1 MSGGGGGSGNDGS
14 NDMQV
19 SGAEAAYSNEKGI
32 STHADTQHQHQSYTQ
47 DNDSPD
53 PVASSFYDAQKGKPI
68 GYGEGKVDPNLA
80 KHTLGAD
87 TSTVGIMN
95 RDSIL
100 EKDYQGNFNKT
111 KEYSNSEI
119 EKGYTDD
126 GQKLS
131 NVNGTYMTKEQMY
144 NTGIIEKDPNTGQD
158 VQGRYTVNPNTGE
171 FERTDLTFS
180 EHWSNAPDALKF
192 SPTMRFLYA
201 TGKNIGEWSNK
212 RGFKGYNEA
221 GLRGKLG
228 NATTT
233 GDSDG
238 SNSGPNSSN
247 FLGVSGDGE
256 RDRMNTI
263 APHAPYI
270 VSGIAP
276 PSNSPAANW
285 YANLGKTSTN
295 NSSNIGLQYANAK
308 QAVAKTL
315 SNKGALGMLAVNDSP
330 YYDWLKT
337 KGLDKGIL

>member
-1 MSGGGGGSGNDGS
+1 MSGGGGSSSDGGGG

-19 SGAEAAYSNEKGI
+19 SGMEAAYSNEAGI
-32 STHADTQHQHQSYTQ
+32 STHSESKTGANTSGGDGNNYSSQ
-47 DNDSPD
+47 DNEEQSAIDTYNSTP
-53 PVASSFYDAQKGKPI
+53 
-68 GYGEGKVDPNLA
+68 
-80 KHTLGAD
+80 D
-87 TSTVGIMN
+87 TSTVGIAAPDTN
-95 RDSIL
+95 
-100 EKDYQGNFNKT
+100 
-111 KEYSNSEI
+111 YSNSEI

-126 GQKLS
+126 GQILS
-131 NVNGTYMTKEQMY
+131 NVNGKYMTKSQMY
-144 NTGIIEKDPNTGQD
+144 NTGIVQTDPNTGQE
-158 VQGRYTVNPNTGE
+158 VMGRNTINPNTGE
-171 FERTDLTFS
+171 LERTDLTFS
-180 EHWSNAPDALKF
+180 EHWANAPAALKF

-201 TGKNIGEWSNK
+201 SGKNIGEWSNK

-256 RDRMNTI
+256 GDRMNTI

-276 PSNSPAANW
+276 PSSSPAANW
-285 YANLGKTSTN
+285 FSNLGTTNTN
-295 NSSNIGLQYANAK
+295 NSNNIGLQYANAK

-315 SNKGALGMLAVNDSP
+315 TNRGSMGMLAVSESP

-337 KGLDKGIL
+337 KSLDKGIL

>member
-1 MSGGGGGSGNDGS
+1 MSGGGGSSSDGGGG

-19 SGAEAAYSNEKGI
+19 SGMEAAMSNEKGI
-32 STHADTQHQHQSYTQ
+32 STAADTRVQHDSFTRGSDTHGGNQNDNTPVYQSNYANQDLETQ
-47 DNDSPD
+47 QEM
-53 PVASSFYDAQKGKPI
+53 DAQ
-68 GYGEGKVDPNLA
+68 
-80 KHTLGAD
+80 LGAD
-87 TSTVGIMN
+87 TSTVGIAAPDTN
-95 RDSIL
+95 
-100 EKDYQGNFNKT
+100 
-111 KEYSNSEI
+111 YSQSEI

-126 GQKLS
+126 GQILS
-131 NVNGTYMTKEQMY
+131 NVNGKYMTKQQMY
-144 NTGIIEKDPNTGQD
+144 NTGIVQTDPNTGQE
-158 VQGRYTVNPNTGE
+158 VMGRNTINPNTGE
-171 FERTDLTFS
+171 LEKANKTFS
-180 EHWSNAPDALKF
+180 EHWADAPDALKF

-201 TGKNIGEWSNK
+201 SGKNIGEWSNK

-221 GLRGKLG
+221 GARGKLG
-228 NATTT
+228 NATDYYVDRSGGSDDIKNIVGG
-233 GDSDG
+233 GD
-238 SNSGPNSSN
+238 N
-247 FLGVSGDGE
+247 E

-285 YANLGKTSTN
+285 FANLGSTSTN

-315 SNKGALGMLAVNDSP
+315 SNKGALGMLAVSDSP

>member
-14 NDMQV
+14 NDMEV
-19 SGAEAAYSNEKGI
+19 SGYEAAMSTEKGI
-32 STHADTQHQHQSYTQ
+32 STHSDSRTSSGSYNDKSNTGNNDRPNPHTVSGTSKADLSLG
-47 DNDSPD
+47 PD
-53 PVASSFYDAQKGKPI
+53 R
-68 GYGEGKVDPNLA
+68 
-80 KHTLGAD
+80 
-87 TSTVGIMN
+87 STVGIAAPEPH
-95 RDSIL
+95 SP
-100 EKDYQGNFNKT
+100 
-111 KEYSNSEI
+111 SEI

-131 NVNGTYMTKEQMY
+131 NVNGTMMTKSEMF
-144 NTGIIEKDPNTGQD
+144 NKGIVETDPNTGEE
-158 VQGRYTVNPNTGE
+158 VMGRNTINPNTGKL
-171 FERTDLTFS
+171 ERTDLTFS
-180 EHWSNAPDALKF
+180 EHWNNAPAALKF

-201 TGKNIGEWSNK
+201 SGKNIGEWSTK
-212 RGFKGYNEA
+212 KGFQGYNEA

-263 APHAPYI
+263 APQAPYI
-270 VSGIAP
+270 VSGIAA
-276 PSNSPAANW
+276 PSSSPAANW
-285 YANLGKTSTN
+285 YANLGTTSTN
-295 NSSNIGLQYANAK
+295 NSNNIGLQYANAK

-315 SNKGALGMLAVNDSP
+315 TNNGALGMLAVNDSP

-337 KGLDKGIL
+337 KNLDKGIL

>member
-32 STHADTQHQHQSYTQ
+32 STHADTRTSTTSY
-47 DNDSPD
+47 S
-53 PVASSFYDAQKGKPI
+53 G
-68 GYGEGKVDPNLA
+68 GGGEGNNTRHNP
-80 KHTLGAD
+80 HTDSGTSKTSRSLGPD
-87 TSTVGIMN
+87 RSTVGIAA
-95 RDSIL
+95 D
-100 EKDYQGNFNKT
+100 DPP
-111 KEYSNSEI
+111 SNSEI

-131 NVNGTYMTKEQMY
+131 NINGTYMTKSQMY
-144 NTGIIEKDPNTGQD
+144 NKGIVETDPNTGQE
-158 VQGRYTVNPNTGE
+158 VMGRNTINPNTGE
-171 FERTDLTFS
+171 LEKADKSFS
-180 EHWSNAPDALKF
+180 EHWSDAPESLKF
-192 SPTMRFLYA
+192 SPVMRFLYA
-201 TGKNIGEWSNK
+201 SGKNIGEWSNK

-221 GLRGKLG
+221 GARGKLG
-228 NATTT
+228 NATDYYIDRSGGSDDIKNFVGG
-233 GDSDG
+233 GD
-238 SNSGPNSSN
+238 N
-247 FLGVSGDGE
+247 E
-256 RDRMNTI
+256 RDRTNTI

-276 PSNSPAANW
+276 PSSSPAANW
-285 YANLGKTSTN
+285 FANLGTTSTN

>member
-32 STHADTQHQHQSYTQ
+32 STHSDTQVSDRSFSQGGNNDGPSY
-47 DNDSPD
+47 
-53 PVASSFYDAQKGKPI
+53 
-68 GYGEGKVDPNLA
+68 GYGDGKVDPGFQQAN
-80 KHTLGAD
+80 TSPRAD
-87 TSTVGIMN
+87 TSTVGIAA
-95 RDSIL
+95 D
-100 EKDYQGNFNKT
+100 DPP
-111 KEYSNSEI
+111 SNSEI
-119 EKGYTDD
+119 EKGYTND

-131 NVNGTYMTKEQMY
+131 NINGTYMTKSQMY
-144 NTGIIEKDPNTGQD
+144 NKGIVETDPNTGEE
-158 VQGRYTVNPNTGE
+158 VMGRNTINPNTGE
-171 FERTDLTFS
+171 LERTDLTFS
-180 EHWSNAPDALKF
+180 EHWNNAPAALKF

-201 TGKNIGEWSNK
+201 SGKNIGEWSNK

-276 PSNSPAANW
+276 PSSSPAANW
-285 YANLGKTSTN
+285 FANLGTTNTN
-295 NSSNIGLQYANAK
+295 NSNNIGLQYANAK
-308 QAVAKTL
+308 QAIAKTL
-315 SNKGALGMLAVNDSP
+315 NNKGALGMLAVNDSP

>member
-1 MSGGGGGSGNDGS
+1 MSGGGGSSSDGG

-19 SGAEAAYSNEKGI
+19 SGMEAAVSKEKGI
-32 STHADTQHQHQSYTQ
+32 STHADTRVST
-47 DNDSPD
+47 
-53 PVASSFYDAQKGKPI
+53 SSFSPGGGDGNATR
-68 GYGEGKVDPNLA
+68 PNP
-80 KHTLGAD
+80 HTDSGTSKTSLSLGPD
-87 TSTVGIMN
+87 RSTVGIAAP
-95 RDSIL
+95 
-100 EKDYQGNFNKT
+100 EP
-111 KEYSNSEI
+111 YSQSEI
-119 EKGYTDD
+119 EKGYTND

-131 NVNGTYMTKEQMY
+131 NVNGTMMTKSEMF
-144 NTGIIEKDPNTGQD
+144 NKGIVETDPNTGEE
-158 VQGRYTVNPNTGE
+158 VMGRNTINPNTGE
-171 FERTDLTFS
+171 LERTDLTFS
-180 EHWSNAPDALKF
+180 EHWNNAPAALKF

-201 TGKNIGEWSNK
+201 SGKNIGEWSTK
-212 RGFKGYNEA
+212 KGFQGYNEA

-263 APHAPYI
+263 APQAPYI
-270 VSGIAP
+270 VSGIAA
-276 PSNSPAANW
+276 PSSSPAANW

-295 NSSNIGLQYANAK
+295 NSNNIGLQYANAK

-315 SNKGALGMLAVNDSP
+315 TNNGALGMLAVNDSP

-337 KGLDKGIL
+337 KNLDRGIL

>member
-14 NDMQV
+14 NDMEV
-19 SGAEAAYSNEKGI
+19 SGYEAAMSNEKGI
-32 STHADTQHQHQSYTQ
+32 STHSDTRTSSGSYNDKSNTGNNDRPNPHTVSGTSKADLSIG
-47 DNDSPD
+47 PD
-53 PVASSFYDAQKGKPI
+53 R
-68 GYGEGKVDPNLA
+68 
-80 KHTLGAD
+80 
-87 TSTVGIMN
+87 STVGHAAPEPH
-95 RDSIL
+95 SP
-100 EKDYQGNFNKT
+100 T
-111 KEYSNSEI
+111 EI

-131 NVNGTYMTKEQMY
+131 NINGTYMTKSQMY
-144 NTGIIEKDPNTGQD
+144 NKGIVETDPNTGEE
-158 VQGRYTVNPNTGE
+158 VMGRNTINPNTGQL
-171 FERTDLTFS
+171 ERTDLTFA
-180 EHWSNAPDALKF
+180 EHWANAPKALKF

-201 TGKNIGEWSNK
+201 SGKNIGEWSTK
-212 RGFKGYNEA
+212 KGFEGYNEA

-263 APHAPYI
+263 APQAPYI
-270 VSGIAP
+270 VSGIAA
-276 PSNSPAANW
+276 PSSSPAANW
-285 YANLGKTSTN
+285 YANLGTTSTN
-295 NSSNIGLQYANAK
+295 NSNNIGLQYANAK

-315 SNKGALGMLAVNDSP
+315 TNNGALGMLAVNDSP

-337 KGLDKGIL
+337 KNLDKGIL